1 MSHQISRSLGLSS
14 VPERKIL
21 EALEENLRNCTI
33 CSTKPGVKL
42 DSNLCKNCRINNT
55 RIKRYAD
62 ANIPVIYWN
71 LEMDHHFTGYEPLK
85 EKYFEIVKDL
95 RSSYRNGIAICF
107 AGPHGRGKQLSLDT
121 ELPIP
126 DGFIKLAELK
136 EGDKLFDEQGNICNV
151 LQLHPIS
158 YSPEAYEIEFDDG
171 TKVEACADHLWST
184 LDRNTRNSKNKLKSK
199 IRTTKEIFQTVRVE
213 GKQRIAN
220 HSIPCSKPI
229 NYPKKNLL
237 IDPYTLGCWLG
248 DGTTLDGTIECADQE
263 ILGEINKA
271 GYSINLIK
279 NSSKKSKSSKS
290 GLLLYQLNQLNLLK
304 NKHIPNQYLY
314 SSYEQRL
321 ALLQGLMDT
330 NGCCAKDGRMEFCS
344 VLPDLTNQV
353 LQLIRSMGIK
363 ANINCNESWLYDK
376 RHKDRYRISFTTKT
390 PSFLG

>member
-1 MSHQISRSLGLSS
+1 M
-14 VPERKIL
+14 
-21 EALEENLRNCTI
+21 N
-33 CSTKPGVKL
+33 
-42 DSNLCKNCRINNT
+42 
-55 RIKRYAD
+55 
-62 ANIPVIYWN
+62 
-71 LEMDHHFTGYEPLK
+71 K
-85 EKYFEIVKDL
+85 E
-95 RSSYRNGIAICF
+95 
-107 AGPHGRGKQLSLDT
+107 
-121 ELPIP
+121 
-126 DGFIKLAELK
+126 
-136 EGDKLFDEQGNICNV
+136 NICNV

-314 SSYEQRL
+314 SSFKQRL
-321 ALLQGLMDT
+321 ALLQGLLDS
-330 NGCCAKDGRMEFCS
+330 NGHCEKDGIIEFTH
-344 VLPDLTNQV
+344 LKKDLSYQV
-353 LQLIRSMGIK
+353 YELILSLGIK
-363 ANINCNESWLYDK
+363 ANISKNK
-376 RHKDRYRISFTTKT
+376 TT
-390 PSFLG
+390 LNG